1 MVLRGRLEHRK
12 DWKDKEEMNTK
23 TAPEALEVPAE
34 RKTLTVPE
42 VGKALGIG
50 RNQAYEAVR
59 KGLIPSLKIGKRL
72 LVPKAA
78 LDRLLAEGN

>member
-1 MVLRGRLEHRK
+1 MKTE
-12 DWKDKEEMNTK
+12 
-23 TAPEALEVPAE
+23 TAPEALEVPTE

-42 VGKALGIG
+42 AGKALGIG

-78 LDRLLAEGN
+78 LDKLLAGEKV

>member
-1 MVLRGRLEHRK
+1 ME
-12 DWKDKEEMNTK
+12 TK
-23 TAPEALEVPAE
+23 TAPEALEVQTE

-42 VGKALGIG
+42 AGKALGIG

-78 LDRLLAEGN
+78 LDRLLAGEKV